1 MKRCKRCLY
10 DETIADCVIN
20 ENGICNY
27 CLRHDRLEKEY
38 PNDNNGEK
46 KLEQIFSEIKK
57 QGKKER
63 YDCVLGISGG
73 CDSSYLLDFCVKSG
87 LRPLAVHFNNGW
99 DTQIAKHNMTC
110 MCSKLNIDYIEYSVN
125 TNEMD
130 DIFRSFLLSG
140 VIDIDAA
147 TDIGLITTL
156 YKVAHEK
163 GIKYIIE
170 GHSFRTEGIQP
181 LSWAYVDGKYISD
194 VHKKYGSIPMK
205 TFPNLWIKD
214 FIKWVCIDKIKRI
227 RPLYYL
233 NYNKKQVKQY
243 LKEMYGWK
251 DYSSHHCENEFT
263 KFNYEFF
270 LRKKVQVDE
279 RINEYSALIRS
290 KQLDRNDALELLKA
304 EVKCPVEL
312 IEKIKNRLN
321 ISDSQFKQ
329 IMNSPIRSYHDFKT
343 YKKFFILTRPLWYI
357 LYKKGIVPK
366 SFYLKYCFKNFA

>member
-1 MKRCKRCLY
+1 MKKCKRCLY